1 MIIANKLKITYYK
14 LQLTKQYN
22 LNIAGGSEINRNSL
36 SLLFE
41 DSRDFFQKNENNK
54 FLVNFN
60 NQTKITDKLHF
71 DFSGI
76 LQLANTTRNGV
87 DLSDIRELAPWDMLK
102 KEDGSLTDMSYL
114 KYYTPNLNEFVPL
127 DKFPYADWSYNPL
140 TDINNRDLN
149 SKNFNT
155 RIQTGLTLDVL
166 KGLKFSSKIQYE
178 LYKSEYN
185 DYYGD
190 KILYC

>member
-1 MIIANKLKITYYK
+1 MNEARLGRISNEERDATLLRLKSLDNSKQIK
-14 LQLTKQYN
+14 DHLLQAPLTKQYN

-127 DKFPYADWSYNPL
+127 DKFPYA
-140 TDINNRDLN
+140 
-149 SKNFNT
+149 
-155 RIQTGLTLDVL
+155 TGLIIHLRISTTE
-166 KGLKFSSKIQYE
+166 I
-178 LYKSEYN
+178 
-185 DYYGD
+185 
-190 KILYC
+190 